1 MWLKVKEYA
10 RRKNFSE
17 HSLSSASSIRESDED
32 TCQHQVNAFYAL
44 FCIILYYYYCLFVL
58 EGGGGGGILRRIVF
72 VSLFFSNEEPL
83 VCESFRKVCHLEIN
97 INYSIIICNS
107 LDM

>member
-58 EGGGGGGILRRIVF
+58 EGGGGGGFLGELCLCLY
-72 VSLFFSNEEPL
+72 SLVIKN
-83 VCESFRKVCHLEIN
+83 H
-97 INYSIIICNS
+97 
-107 LDM
+107 